1 VAFRPVLSVPK
12 WQALAVA
19 AVVFLALYAFAN
31 WALKLLSPAIGVPLF
46 LGVFVASG
54 AVAGYI
60 AKRSPLMHG
69 AILGALTG
77 ALAIAYVFIVD
88 GNGFAGAGSF
98 IASTVPVVMF
108 MALPGIALCSLGA
121 VFGDY
126 LQGRRAR
133 DL

>member
-1 VAFRPVLSVPK
+1 MAFRPVLSVPK
-12 WQALAVA
+12 WKALAIA
-19 AVVFLALYAFAN
+19 AVVFLVLYAFAN
-31 WALKLLSPAIGVPLF
+31 WELKVLAPVIGVPLF

-54 AVAGYI
+54 AVAGFI

-77 ALAIAYVFIVD
+77 VLAIAYVFLVD
-88 GNGFAGAGSF
+88 GNGFAGPGSF
-98 IASTVPVVMF
+98 IASTVPVVSF